1 MFIHRSPIT
10 LVNTYFL
17 LFRKGSIAGV
27 VNPIF
32 KTRTDLWDVLCDL
45 SDGSVVYNPDNR
57 GPSVNVQ
64 MGAQNLYKQ
73 VDLEFVEQ
81 ILALINSHALK
92 GVNPSY
98 SEDAV
103 RSHFQVSCECYWLFM
118 L

>member
-1 MFIHRSPIT
+1 M
-10 LVNTYFL
+10 
-17 LFRKGSIAGV
+17 

-103 RSHFQVSCECYWLFM
+103 RSHFQVSCESLLVVCALTIVHHQGIHEKNIKYGSRTGDLSR
-118 L
+118 